1 MQLCKDGPKFPA
13 DSLAVRSCK
22 NGDLSFSV
30 RSWKIKVTEQ
40 NTLDK
45 LEYIDYNACVYYTVF
60 VFLPILIIALSY
72 YKLELQANSSLI
84 KVVED

>member
-1 MQLCKDGPKFPA
+1 MDKKFPA
-13 DSLAVRSCK
+13 DSPAVRSCR

-45 LEYIDYNACVYYTVF
+45 LEYIDYNACVYCTLF
-60 VFLPILIIALSY
+60 VFWPMR
-72 YKLELQANSSLI
+72 Q
-84 KVVED
+84 